1 MPLPYPHRAT
11 FLASTLVVPL
21 KDAAAT
27 PYLAR
32 LLSLIV
38 FDHFLRHPVVTTI
51 RPPGRRKPRRCRN
64 SCTRSSM
71 GK

>member
-21 KDAAAT
+21 DQAAAQ

-32 LLSLIV
+32 LLALIV
-38 FDHFLRHPVVTTI
+38 FDHFLRHPVVTL
-51 RPPGRRKPRRCRN
+51 GDDDE
-64 SCTRSSM
+64 
-71 GK
+71 